1 MDNQGL
7 LSAPPS
13 DAVPSPAP
21 MAVPSPAGMPVPSPA
36 AAPPAASAP
45 SAASVAE
52 AMPSAPPLESLRDTY
67 SAGASGNFE
76 DHGAAPSEG
85 GWGGVH
91 AGEQQ
96 VQGSFYSPQEVQV
109 LQAQAVPVDTFQL
122 GKGGAAPSAEP
133 VPMAVPVAQT
143 MTPVATAVPVLTTA
157 VGMPIYAAS
166 DKSTAATEQDGSSG
180 VKSSD
185 PLLTSVPEI
194 LKFLDTYNTRPRVAA
209 RVHGYHRER
218 RHRTVTRTDCAPLI
232 CSSAH
237 LLGSDTCCWAQR
249 RGTNGRSARSTG

>member
-1 MDNQGL
+1 MLSVSLTPKASL
-7 LSAPPS
+7 L
-13 DAVPSPAP
+13 
-21 MAVPSPAGMPVPSPA
+21 
-36 AAPPAASAP
+36 
-45 SAASVAE
+45 
-52 AMPSAPPLESLRDTY
+52 
-67 SAGASGNFE
+67 
-76 DHGAAPSEG
+76 
-85 GWGGVH
+85 
-91 AGEQQ
+91 Q
-96 VQGSFYSPQEVQV
+96 
-109 LQAQAVPVDTFQL
+109 
-122 GKGGAAPSAEP
+122 
-133 VPMAVPVAQT
+133 
-143 MTPVATAVPVLTTA
+143 TA

-237 LLGSDTCCWAQR
+237 LLGSDACCWAQR